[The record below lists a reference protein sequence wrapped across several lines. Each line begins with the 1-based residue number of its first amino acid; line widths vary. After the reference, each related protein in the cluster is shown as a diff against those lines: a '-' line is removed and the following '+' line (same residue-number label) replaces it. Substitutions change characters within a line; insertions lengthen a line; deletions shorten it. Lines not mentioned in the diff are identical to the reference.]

1 MTRQRSPARQ
11 KQASTIG
18 DDAFRLLFLHH
29 PVATWVYDVETLAFL
44 EVNDATV
51 RQYGFSRDELLGM
64 TIKDLRPPD
73 DAGRLQ
79 GNIAGGPE
87 ESNEATEKRHLLKDG
102 RMIEVRLT
110 SRTLEFR
117 GRKAALASAED
128 ITERKRQEREILA
141 ARSELKATL
150 DAIPD
155 LLFEV
160 GLDGRYY
167 AYHSLGTDLAPPEK
181 FLGKMVSDVLP
192 PSAADVCMA
201 ALREANEKGLSIG
214 KHFELQLP
222 HGRSWFEFTV
232 SRKFAA
238 AGQEPRFIVLLRD
251 ITERIR
257 AEAEIRLQSAA
268 LNAAANPIVITDRS
282 GTIVWI
288 NAAFT
293 KCTGYGAG
301 EAIGMN
307 PRDLVKS
314 GVHDRAFY
322 KNLWDTVLAG
332 NVWHGEMTNRRK
344 DGSLYPEDQTITPVK
359 DDHGE
364 VTHFIAIKQDLTEE
378 KQLRTQFLQAQK
390 MESVGRLAAGIAHDL
405 NNLLTVINATADL
418 ASTTLSEDDPLRTDL
433 QDIHRA
439 GDRAAALTRQLLA
452 FSRKEIVKPD
462 VLDLSTVVAD
472 LQGMLPRLIGED
484 IGVVVVPAKEL
495 GSVLA
500 DRGQIEQVILNLA
513 VNARDAM
520 PTGGTLTITTQDV
533 ELDEAF
539 AARHPSVVS
548 GPHVMLAVSDTGV
561 GMDEATRMR
570 IWEPFFTTKEPGK
583 GTGLGLST
591 VYGIVKQS
599 GGSIWVDSELGR
611 GTTFTIYLPR
621 VEKVAQQ
628 RQPTRSAMPV
638 HGTET
643 ILIVDD
649 EEALRRVATRI
660 VESAGYTVLT
670 AANGGEALRLLEC
683 HDGPVHLMLTD
694 VVMPGMSGT
703 DLAARIV
710 DTRPQ
715 MKVLYTSGYTD
726 DAILQRGVLNA
737 AMHFI
742 HKPYT
747 MAELTRK
754 VREVLDS

>member
-1 MTRQRSPARQ
+1 
-11 KQASTIG
+11 
-18 DDAFRLLFLHH
+18 LLFLHH
-29 PVATWVYDVETLAFL
+29 PVAAWVYDLETLAFL
-44 EVNDATV
+44 EVNDAAV
-51 RQYGFSRDELLGM
+51 RRYGFSRDEFLRM

-79 GNIAGGPE
+79 GNMAGGPE
-87 ESNEATEKRHLLKDG
+87 GSHEAAEERHRLKDG
-102 RMIEVRLT
+102 QVIEVRCT
-110 SRTLEFR
+110 SRTLEFL
-117 GRKAALASAED
+117 GRKAVLVNAED
-128 ITERKRQEREILA
+128 ITEHKRLENEIRA

-150 DAIPD
+150 HAIPD
-155 LLFEV
+155 LLFEL

-167 AYHSLGTDLAPPEK
+167 AYRSPGTDFAPPPEK
-181 FLGKMVSDVLP
+181 DFLGKTVSDVLP
-192 PSAADVCMA
+192 PNAADVCMA
-201 ALREANEKGLSIG
+201 ALREANEKGRSIG

-222 HGRSWFEFTV
+222 QGNLWFELSV

-238 AGQEPRFIVLLRD
+238 PGQEPRFIVLSRD
-251 ITERIR
+251 ITVRIR
-257 AEAEIRLQSAA
+257 AVAELRLQSKA
-268 LNAAANPIVITDRS
+268 LDAAANPIVITDRS
-282 GTIVWI
+282 GTITWI

-307 PRDLVKS
+307 LRELVKS

-322 KNLWDTVLAG
+322 KNLWDTILAG

-359 DDHGE
+359 DEHGE
-364 VTHFIAIKQDLTEE
+364 VTHFVSIKRDLTEE

-390 MESVGRLAAGIAHDL
+390 MESVGRLAAGIAHDF

-418 ASTTLSEDDPLRTDL
+418 ASVALSEGDPLRTDL

-439 GDRAAALTRQLLA
+439 GERAAALTRQLLA
-452 FSRKEIVKPD
+452 FSRKQIMKPD
-462 VLDLSTVVAD
+462 VLNLSTVVAD
-472 LQGMLPRLIGED
+472 LQSMLPRLIGED
-484 IGVVVVPAKEL
+484 IDLVVVPAKEL

-500 DRGQIEQVILNLA
+500 DPGQIEQVVLNLA
-513 VNARDAM
+513 VNARDSM
-520 PTGGTLTITTQDV
+520 PAGGTLRITTQDV

-539 AARHPSVVS
+539 AARHPSVAP

-561 GMDEATRMR
+561 GMDEVTRMR
-570 IWEPFFTTKEPGK
+570 VFEPFFTTKEPGK

-628 RQPTRSAMPV
+628 GQPTRSTIPV

-643 ILIVDD
+643 ILIVED
-649 EEALRRVATRI
+649 EEALRRVARRI

-670 AANGGEALRLLEC
+670 AANGGEALLLLER

-694 VVMPGMSGT
+694 VVMSGMSGT
-703 DLAARIV
+703 DLAARLV
-710 DTRPQ
+710 DIRPQ

-726 DAILQRGVLNA
+726 DAILQRGVLTA

-742 HKPYT
+742 HKPYAT
-747 MAELTRK
+747 AELTRK
-754 VREVLDS
+754 VREALDS